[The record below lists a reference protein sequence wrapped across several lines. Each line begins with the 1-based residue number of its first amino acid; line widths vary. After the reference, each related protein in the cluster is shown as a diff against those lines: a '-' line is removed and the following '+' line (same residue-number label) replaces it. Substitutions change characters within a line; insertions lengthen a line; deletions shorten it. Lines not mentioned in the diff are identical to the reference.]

1 MRTRTPVVLP
11 GTHKALHLPEAPQAR
26 SALQELPR
34 ERFCARE
41 GTLLYFFAGFLHNGQ
56 RGRAGRPQLRLFCS
70 IKFSDEYAVRFRAVW
85 RRSEEAWREN
95 AYTVTAEELR
105 AKGWLSIPF
114 ERFDQERQVKLS
126 IN

>member
-1 MRTRTPVVLP
+1 M
-11 GTHKALHLPEAPQAR
+11 
-26 SALQELPR
+26 
-34 ERFCARE
+34 
-41 GTLLYFFAGFLHNGQ
+41 
-56 RGRAGRPQLRLFCS
+56 
-70 IKFSDEYAVRFRAVW
+70 RFRAVW

-95 AYTVTAEELR
+95 AYTVSAEELR